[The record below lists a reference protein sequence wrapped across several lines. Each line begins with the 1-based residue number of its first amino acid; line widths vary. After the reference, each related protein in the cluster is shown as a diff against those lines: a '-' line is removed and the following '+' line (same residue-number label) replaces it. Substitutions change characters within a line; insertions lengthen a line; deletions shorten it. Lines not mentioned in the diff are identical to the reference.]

1 MDDPGAAAQGCPVM
15 RRWFDNSPI
24 QRLQQD
30 LVDQVRQLGF
40 RGCEVVQIRMD
51 SFKAVVQVAGPGNL
65 VGEFQDGEYDGV
77 QWGNVRVVWR
87 RPVDE
92 NKNGDD

>member
-1 MDDPGAAAQGCPVM
+1 M

-77 QWGNVRVVWR
+77 QWGNVRVVGR